1 MVASVSHARPGLS
14 ADVVAALSI
23 AGLLLPEAVAYSGV
37 AELPPQAG
45 VIGLFAGLLCYWLV
59 GRSRFA
65 IVSAT
70 SSSGAVLASAMLAL
84 NASTMAERVVLASV
98 LVVGSGIAFAFAGVL
113 QLGAMSNL
121 IARPVLKGYTFG
133 LALVIAVK
141 QWPTMVNLHAH
152 TSGFFPLLGELS
164 RDFLSWHWVSMWCG
178 LAALAGLFLLEP
190 FRRIPGAL
198 VVIIAAILCS
208 GWLAAHGVALTGPI
222 HLALGAP
229 HFSAPQGVHGV
240 GLVEYSAALMFI
252 LYAESYGSIRNF
264 ALKHNDEVQPNRDLL
279 ALGLANIVSGLF
291 NGTPVGAGYSGS
303 SANEAAGARSR
314 WAGLFAAA
322 TVLVLVLAFLP
333 WIERI
338 PEPVLAAIV
347 IHAVSKSL
355 RISVFRDYFRWHRDR
370 IVVLVAVLAVILFGV
385 LNGLLIAIAVSVA
398 ILLQALTRPR
408 LSVLGRLGEH
418 DFVSVQRFPQAVC
431 VPGMLVLRPEV
442 PLFFANADPL
452 LAQARAEVLKQPQ
465 AKLVVLSLEE
475 SPDLDST
482 ALESLDEFRAWLA
495 ARGAQLRPARLK
507 DSARHALMHAN
518 FPQLSGSE
526 LDYHSVDDAA
536 RGLCVSSHEASA
548 AAPQENQS

>member
-45 VIGLFAGLLCYWLV
+45 VIGLFAGLLCYWLI

-70 SSSGAVLASAMLAL
+70 SSSGAVLASSMLAL
-84 NASTMAERVVLASV
+84 NATTMGERVLLASV
-98 LVVGSGIAFAFAGVL
+98 LVVGCGIAFALAGAL
-113 QLGAMSNL
+113 RLGAMSNL
-121 IARPVLKGYTFG
+121 IARPVLRGYTFG

-141 QWPTMVNLHAH
+141 QWPTMVNVH
-152 TSGFFPLLGELS
+152 TQSSEFFALLGELS
-164 RDFLSWHWVSMWCG
+164 RDLSSWHWMSLGCG
-178 LAALAGLFLLEP
+178 LVALVGLFVLEP

-198 VVIIAAILCS
+198 LVIIAAILCS
-208 GWLAAHGVALTGPI
+208 GSLAAHGVALTGPI
-222 HLALGAP
+222 HLALAAP
-229 HFSAPQGVHGV
+229 HFTALPGVREV
-240 GLVEYSAALMFI
+240 GLVEYSIALMFI
-252 LYAESYGSIRNF
+252 LYAESYGSIRTF
-264 ALKHNDEVQPNRDLL
+264 ALKHNDAVQPNRDLL
-279 ALGLANIVSGLF
+279 ALGLANAVSGLF
-291 NGTPVGAGYSGS
+291 QGTPVGAGYSGT
-303 SANEAAGARSR
+303 SANETAGAQSR
-314 WAGLFAAA
+314 WAGLLAAG
-322 TVLVLVLAFLP
+322 TVLVLVLLFLP

-355 RISVFRDYFRWHRDR
+355 RFSVFHDYFKWHRDR
-370 IVVLVAVLAVILFGV
+370 IVVVVAVLAVIMFGV

-418 DFVSVQRFPQAVC
+418 DYVSVQRFPEAVC

-452 LAQARAEVLKQPQ
+452 LTQARDEVLKQLQ

-482 ALESLDEFRAWLA
+482 SLESLNEFRTWLS
-495 ARGAQLRPARLK
+495 ARDVQLRLARLK
-507 DSARHALMHAN
+507 DSARHALMHAG
-518 FPQLSGSE
+518 FPQLSGSD

-536 RGLCVSSHEASA
+536 RGQCVSEDTPA
-548 AAPQENQS
+548 AGSPRPG

>member
-45 VIGLFAGLLCYWLV
+45 VIGLFAGLLCYGLA

-84 NASTMAERVVLASV
+84 DATTVAQRVLLASV
-98 LVVGSGIAFAFAGVL
+98 LVVGTGITFALAGVL
-113 QLGAMSNL
+113 RLGAMSNL

-141 QWPTMVNLHAH
+141 QWPTMVNVH
-152 TSGFFPLLGELS
+152 THSSEFFALLAELA
-164 RDFLSWHWVSMWCG
+164 RDLPSWHSVSLWCG
-178 LAALAGLFLLEP
+178 LVALAGLFALER
-190 FRRIPGAL
+190 FRRVPGAL
-198 VVIIAAILCS
+198 VVIIVAILAS
-208 GWLAAHGVALTGPI
+208 PWLATHGVALTGTI
-222 HLALGAP
+222 HLGLSMP
-229 HFSAPQGVHGV
+229 HFSDPQGVRHV
-240 GLVEYSAALMFI
+240 ALVEYSIALMFI
-252 LYAESYGSIRNF
+252 LYAESYGSIRTF
-264 ALKHNDEVQPNRDLL
+264 ALKHNDDVQPNRDLL
-279 ALGLANIVSGLF
+279 ALGLANVVSGLF
-291 NGTPVGAGYSGS
+291 QGTPVGAGYSGT
-303 SANEAAGARSR
+303 SANETAGAQSR
-314 WAGLFAAA
+314 WAGLLAAA
-322 TVLVLVLAFLP
+322 TVLVLVLVFLP

-355 RISVFRDYFRWHRDR
+355 RPSVFRLYFKWHRDR
-370 IVVLVAVLAVILFGV
+370 IVVLVAVLAVILFGI
-385 LNGLLIAIAVSVA
+385 LNGLLIAIGVSVA

-408 LSVLGRLGEH
+408 LSVLGRMGEH
-418 DFVSVQRFPQAVC
+418 DYVSLERFPQALS
-431 VPGMLVLRPEV
+431 VPDMLVLRPEV
-442 PLFFANADPL
+442 PLFFGNADPL
-452 LAQARAEVLKQPQ
+452 FAQAREQVSKKPQ

-482 ALESLDEFRAWLA
+482 ALESLDEFRGWLA
-495 ARGAQLRPARLK
+495 ARGAQLRLARLK
-507 DSARHALMHAN
+507 DSARQALMRAR

-526 LDYHSVDDAA
+526 LDYSSVDDAA
-536 RGLCVSSHEASA
+536 RGECVSSGAPA
-548 AAPQENQS
+548 AGG

>member
-1 MVASVSHARPGLS
+1 MVASVSRDRPGLS

-37 AELPPQAG
+37 ADLPPQAG
-45 VIGLFAGLLCYWLV
+45 VIALFAGLLCYWLV

-84 NASTMAERVVLASV
+84 NATSMSERVVLASV
-98 LVVGSGIAFAFAGVL
+98 LVVGSGIAFALAGVL
-113 QLGAMSNL
+113 RLGLMSNL

-141 QWPTMVNLHAH
+141 QWPTMVNVHAH
-152 TSGFFPLLGELS
+152 PGSFFALLAELA
-164 RDFLSWHWVSMWCG
+164 RDFPSWHAVSLWCG
-178 LAALAGLFLLEP
+178 LAALTGLFVLER

-198 VVIIAAILCS
+198 LVIIAAIAAS

-222 HLALGAP
+222 HLVLGVP
-229 HFSAPQGVHGV
+229 HFSAPQGVRPV
-240 GLVEYSAALMFI
+240 VLVEYAIALMFI
-252 LYAESYGSIRNF
+252 LYAESYGSIRTF

-279 ALGLANIVSGLF
+279 ALGLANVVSGLF
-291 NGTPVGAGYSGS
+291 QGTPVGAGYSGT
-303 SANEAAGARSR
+303 SANETAGAQSR
-314 WAGLFAAA
+314 WAGLFAAV

-355 RISVFRDYFRWHRDR
+355 RISVFRNYFLWHRDR
-370 IVVLVAVLAVILFGV
+370 IVVVVAVLAVIIFGI

-408 LSVLGRLGEH
+408 LSVLGRMGEH
-418 DFVSVQRFPQAVC
+418 DYVSLARFPQAMC
-431 VPGMLVLRPEV
+431 PPDMLVLRPEE
-442 PLFFANADPL
+442 PLFFGNADPL
-452 LAQARAEVLKQPQ
+452 FAQARGLVLQQPQ

-482 ALESLDEFRAWLA
+482 ALESLAEFRAWLV
-495 ARGAQLRPARLK
+495 ARGAQLRLARLK
-507 DSARHALMHAN
+507 DSARHALMRAN

-536 RGLCVSSHEASA
+536 RGQCVSPDTQPSA
-548 AAPQENQS
+548 APPHKT